1 MELLVFG
8 CVTAIYG
15 IIGIFTVKDSPED
28 HLIHVTSV
36 FIGAVG
42 IIVSLLLIFTTRDI
56 KPIDV
61 YRGKTELKITET
73 KIDSLVV
80 KRDTV
85 VVWKEKY
92 LK

>member
-1 MELLVFG
+1 MELLVFS
-8 CVTAIYG
+8 CAIVIYG
-15 IIGIFTVKDSPED
+15 IIGIFIDKDSQKD
-28 HLIHVTSV
+28 RLTYITSI
-36 FIGAVG
+36 FIGAIG
-42 IIVSLLLIFTTRDI
+42 ITISLIIIFTTKNI

-73 KIDSLVV
+73 KIDSVVV

-85 VVWKEKY
+85 VVWKKY

>member
-1 MELLVFG
+1 MELLVFS
-8 CVTAIYG
+8 CAIVIYG
-15 IIGIFTVKDSPED
+15 IIGIFIAKDSPED
-28 HLIHVTSV
+28 RLIHITTI
-36 FIGAVG
+36 FIGAIG
-42 IIVSLLLIFTTRDI
+42 ITISLIIIFTIKDI

-73 KIDSLVV
+73 KIDSVVV

>member
-8 CVTAIYG
+8 CVIAIYG
-15 IIGIFTVKDSPED
+15 IIGIFTVKHSPED
-28 HLIHVTSV
+28 HLIHVTSI

-42 IIVSLLLIFTTRDI
+42 IVVSLLLIFTIRDM

-73 KIDSLVV
+73 KIDSAVV

-85 VVWKEKY
+85 VVWKEEY